1 MAAARAASGRT
12 RQQALCPFQSRPE
25 LIGRLTVAFMRIW
38 KCKALFRGTFNS
50 IKVGKKKREPLRLG
64 NKTPY
69 EYVSHS
75 ALCIQGDFFLVS
87 NHSKNREREQWE
99 LLAGKAGMEK
109 DTLEDLAW
117 SMSLLHNSLKYSI
130 N

>member
-1 MAAARAASGRT
+1 MA
-12 RQQALCPFQSRPE
+12 
-25 LIGRLTVAFMRIW
+25 RLTVAFMRIR
-38 KCKALFRGTFNS
+38 KCKALFRGTFSS
-50 IKVGKKKREPLRLG
+50 IRMGKKKREPLHPT

-69 EYVSHS
+69 EYDGHS
-75 ALCIQGDFFLVS
+75 ALCIQGGFFLVS
-87 NHSKNREREQWE
+87 NHSKNGEGEQRE

-117 SMSLLHNSLKYSI
+117 SMSLLNNSLKYSI